1 MKLKTVTYL
10 INNFPK
16 QIEKLVQPI
25 LPSIWNSLVMG
36 KDQYIKLMV
45 ESEDEEIDVERD
57 SDSGDVLDFD
67 AYVYTL
73 FDFVNALTEN
83 KRFRKIALHSI
94 NELIRLV
101 MYYMQMTKKQVSLF
115 FFEKLKNKS
124 LKIEIKLSKFY

>member
-115 FFEKLKNKS
+115 FF
-124 LKIEIKLSKFY
+124 